1 MLRAPQYTKEQR
13 VFMVNKKTMGE
24 STKAINYD
32 FKKCFPFSGRDPGK
46 CIILKNK
53 KKFDKEGIIFFI
65 MFTCIEPVFISLKHK
80 SNEFIKCRNCV
91 EPKQR
96 PQWP

>member
-32 FKKCFPFSGRDPGK
+32 FKKAFPFSGRDPGK
-46 CIILKNK
+46 GIILLNK
-53 KKFDKEGIIFFI
+53 KKFDKEGMILYLNFI
-65 MFTCIEPVFISLKHK
+65 E
-80 SNEFIKCRNCV
+80 
-91 EPKQR
+91 
-96 PQWP
+96 

>member
-1 MLRAPQYTKEQR
+1 MYCNIFDILYWTFLDIKMLRAPQYTKEQR

-24 STKAINYD
+24 STKVINYE

-53 KKFDKEGIIFFI
+53 KKFDKEGIIFFYNI
-65 MFTCIEPVFISLKHK
+65 YMYWTSFYISKA
-80 SNEFIKCRNCV
+80 
-91 EPKQR
+91 
-96 PQWP
+96 